1 MDATRADKYA
11 ELRRILAEMDSV
23 AVSFSGGVDS
33 ALLLAT
39 AHDVL
44 GDNCVAVTVTAA
56 FTAFE
61 DVLCAIAL
69 CAERGIRHELVDIP
83 SFDDIPHFEENPPDR
98 CYHCKRVLLGK
109 VVDTA
114 TRLGLSCSVEGSN
127 VDDAGDWRPGM
138 RAVAE
143 LGVRSPLRE
152 AGLTKSDIRALSR
165 ELGLPTWNKPSA
177 ACLASRIPYGQRI
190 TEHALELVD
199 AAESA
204 LRDLG
209 FEQVR
214 VRLHGETNPIAR
226 IEVEPRDIPRAAE
239 QAATIVALLKE
250 MGFAYVTLDLEGFRS
265 GSMNEVL

>member
-23 AVSFSGGVDS
+23 AVCFSGGVDS

-44 GDNCVAVTVTAA
+44 GDNCVAVTVTSA

-69 CAERGIRHELVDIP
+69 CAERGIRHELMDIA
-83 SFDDIPHFEENPPDR
+83 SLGDIPHFEENPPDR
-98 CYHCKRVLLGK
+98 CYHCKRALLGRVGDK
-109 VVDTA
+109 A
-114 TRLGLSCSVEGSN
+114 RELGLVCVAEGSN
-127 VDDAGDWRPGM
+127 TSDEGDWRPGL

-152 AGLTKSDIRALSR
+152 AGLSKADVRAISR
-165 ELGLPTWNKPSA
+165 WLGLPTWDKPSA
-177 ACLASRIPYGQRI
+177 ACLASRIPYGQCIDER
-190 TEHALELVD
+190 TLTLVD
-199 AAESA
+199 AAEA
-204 LRDLG
+204 YLHGLG
-209 FEQVR
+209 FVQCRVR
-214 VRLHGETNPIAR
+214 VHGEEKPLARVEVPAGDIAR
-226 IEVEPRDIPRAAE
+226 AA
-239 QAATIVALLKE
+239 QLADDMSAQLRQL
-250 MGFAYVTLDLEGFRS
+250 GFAYVTLDLQGFRS